1 MWEYTKCLKLEV
13 RKQILKEMSFE
24 LGFGKKISMNLLKQE
39 EEVYSRQRNRFTK
52 TKMEKYNDAT
62 HDCTS

>member
-1 MWEYTKCLKLEV
+1 
-13 RKQILKEMSFE
+13 MSFE

-52 TKMEKYNDAT
+52 TKMEKYTDAT
-62 HDCTS
+62 HDCTSSALPKLSAAWSLKF

>member
-1 MWEYTKCLKLEV
+1 
-13 RKQILKEMSFE
+13 MSFE

-52 TKMEKYNDAT
+52 TKMEKYTDAT